1 MLEVSNSNVTM
12 KFVQD
17 YFYHKSLGG
26 QKILCLPCP
35 KVGGTCLPFPLLNS
49 VFAFESDMCTVS
61 QINRQF
67 YHCLWQ
73 NQKLEK
79 KSHEI

>member
-26 QKILCLPCP
+26 QKIC
-35 KVGGTCLPFPLLNS
+35 
-49 VFAFESDMCTVS
+49 VS
-61 QINRQF
+61 PV
-67 YHCLWQ
+67 
-73 NQKLEK
+73 QKLGEHV
-79 KSHEI
+79 SPSPP